1 ARTTGLS
8 ARRPFRHRKKWQVLK
23 LTNAE
28 KLRRRNLRKAKKEEY
43 QDHVDVV
50 LKMVWAEAERI
61 HSEVGNRSASQIFE
75 DIMQTAR
82 LRRTSRKTN
91 RFNAFLRTEMRR
103 INEALGP
110 DESRRKVNDC
120 ALEIAEKWKSMSE
133 DEQKAATEDAMKELG
148 DHRENRHLGAHNS
161 AISTFHD
168 FRTSMD
174 AVKLELQR
182 LNART
187 GTEVILIAV
196 RSNVSHFHR
205 PEVVTTSDRPMDFIN
220 MAFKQPIS
228 DVAARMEGFMISGVE
243 EECAG
248 RNKIPRM
255 YYVNF
260 ADKITRVHRI
270 VVKNWPL
277 EKFINPSSL
286 GSMIEVELLLNAWN
300 SGTTYFYKLTTSEYE
315 DWEKAGFDKAV

>member
-1 ARTTGLS
+1 
-8 ARRPFRHRKKWQVLK
+8 
-23 LTNAE
+23 
-28 KLRRRNLRKAKKEEY
+28 RKA
-43 QDHVDVV
+43 
-50 LKMVWAEAERI
+50 
-61 HSEVGNRSASQIFE
+61 
-75 DIMQTAR
+75 
-82 LRRTSRKTN
+82 N
-91 RFNAFLRTEMRR
+91 RFNAFLRVEMKRV
-103 INEALGP
+103 NDALGP
-110 DESRRKVNDC
+110 DEPRRKANEC
-120 ALEIAEKWKSMSE
+120 AAEIAEKWKAMSE
-133 DEQKAATEDAMKELG
+133 DEQKAATESAMKELG

-187 GTEVILIAV
+187 GTEVVLIAV

-205 PEVVTTSDRPMDFIN
+205 PEVVMTSDRPMDFFN

-228 DVAARMEGFMISGVE
+228 DVAARMEGYMISGVE
-243 EECAG
+243 GLVRNHQQRLLQKKSELRNLVYKKLQECAG
-248 RNKIPRM
+248 RSKIPRM

-300 SGTTYFYKLTTSEYE
+300 SGTTYFHKLTSSEYE
-315 DWEKAGFDKAV
+315 DW